1 MNNPDDEMPRL
12 NRSLRTVTE
21 ENLSVSP
28 EQFKAIVVWV
38 THRVLEQA
46 FDLDEPTPDEISIF
60 DEADT
65 GEELIH

>member
-1 MNNPDDEMPRL
+1 MNNPDDEPPRL

-38 THRVLEQA
+38 THKVLEQA
-46 FDLDEPTPDEISIF
+46 FDLDELCAPEIGIRDEPD
-60 DEADT
+60 A
-65 GEELIH
+65 GEDLIH

>member
-1 MNNPDDEMPRL
+1 MNNPDDQPPRL

-38 THRVLEQA
+38 THKVLEQA
-46 FDLDEPTPDEISIF
+46 FDLDELCATEIGIRDEPD
-60 DEADT
+60 A
-65 GEELIH
+65 GEDLVH

>member
-1 MNNPDDEMPRL
+1 MNNPDDEPPRL

-21 ENLSVSP
+21 ENLSVSS

-46 FDLDEPTPDEISIF
+46 FDLDEPTTGEISIL
-60 DEADT
+60 DETDT

>member
-1 MNNPDDEMPRL
+1 MNNPDGKPPGL
-12 NRSLRTVTE
+12 SRSLRTVTE

-46 FDLDEPTPDEISIF
+46 FDLDELTAGEISIT
-60 DEADT
+60 DEPDGT
-65 GEELIH
+65 EELIH